1 MDIRL
6 FVRKK
11 KDYQVESQ
19 SLAENLR
26 NSFGL
31 DDDFNLIQYNIYDIY
46 NADQEDIDLLK
57 QNVIAEA
64 VTDEIFE
71 ELPVGEEQKVL
82 AYEYLPGQYDQR
94 ADSAQQCLMLFN
106 NKNDIR
112 IHSGTA
118 LVMDHVSDEDLKKL
132 NTIRSTRLKPA
143 KRI

>member
-64 VTDEIFE
+64 VTDEI
-71 ELPVGEEQKVL
+71 LK
-82 AYEYLPGQYDQR
+82 
-94 ADSAQQCLMLFN
+94 SCLWA
-106 NKNDIR
+106 KNR
-112 IHSGTA
+112 
-118 LVMDHVSDEDLKKL
+118 
-132 NTIRSTRLKPA
+132 RF
-143 KRI
+143 